1 MSFSFPQVMGFITG
15 ALQFAVAGY
24 ALRLNR
30 IFGTARVGWS
40 LFWAFAL
47 LALLHLFQ
55 SISSFNSGEPL
66 GVEIE
71 VMYSLISLLLLTGM
85 VHIETLLKE
94 RLRLE
99 RAERRLRAELESEVK
114 KKTAYLTRALEE
126 LQLEI
131 DGRKRVEAEV
141 EKTHKELLTASRQA
155 GMVEI
160 AAGVLRNVGNILKN
174 ADVSASLVSDQVKQ
188 SKITNV
194 VHVGALIREHVKD
207 LGDFMARDPRGQKLP
222 VYIADLAD
230 YLANEQITLSRE
242 LASLKKTIEEAEAE
256 HQIQK
261 DGRNGKRRDD
271 RGLAAPETGRRI
283 PGLAGRRLLTQFWP
297 LPLGGRMLQSG
308 RHRGWFRRERVG
320 FHGSIC
326 LCASRLRTRLT
337 DLAII
342 SSSSVRMT
350 RAATRPRSVEI
361 TAAFSALRASSSSMP
376 RKLSPSQMRARTS
389 GAFSPMP
396 PAKTSVSNPPRAAAK
411 EPIHFFA

>member
-30 IFGTARVGWS
+30 VFGTARVGWS

-55 SISSFNSGEPL
+55 SIMSFNSGESL

-94 RLRLE
+94 RLRME
-99 RAERRLRAELESEVK
+99 RVELRLRAELESEVK

-126 LQLEI
+126 LQSEI

-160 AAGVLRNVGNILKN
+160 AAGVLHNVGNMLKN
-174 ADVSASLVSDQVKQ
+174 VDVSANLVSDQVKQ
-188 SKITNV
+188 SKIANV
-194 VHVGALIREHVKD
+194 VRVGTLIREHVKD

-222 VYIADLAD
+222 VYIAQLAEH
-230 YLANEQITLSRE
+230 LANEQTILSSE
-242 LASLKKTIEEAEAE
+242 LESLRKNIEEVEAE
-256 HQIQK
+256 QQSYTKIIGKNDTVNKTTAPVEHAPT
-261 DGRNGKRRDD
+261 NG
-271 RGLAAPETGRRI
+271 GTPA
-283 PGLAGRRLLTQFWP
+283 
-297 LPLGGRMLQSG
+297 
-308 RHRGWFRRERVG
+308 
-320 FHGSIC
+320 
-326 LCASRLRTRLT
+326 
-337 DLAII
+337 
-342 SSSSVRMT
+342 
-350 RAATRPRSVEI
+350 RPDV
-361 TAAFSALRASSSSMP
+361 
-376 RKLSPSQMRARTS
+376 
-389 GAFSPMP
+389 
-396 PAKTSVSNPPRAAAK
+396 
-411 EPIHFFA
+411 

>member
-1 MSFSFPQVMGFITG
+1 MSFSFPQVMEFITG
-15 ALQFAVAGY
+15 ALQFLVAGY

-55 SISSFNSGEPL
+55 SITSFNSGAPL

-99 RAERRLRAELESEVK
+99 REERRLRAELESEVK
-114 KKTAYLTRALEE
+114 KKTAHLSRAIEE
-126 LQLEI
+126 LQSEI
-131 DGRKRVEAEV
+131 DGRKRMEAEV
-141 EKTHKELLTASRQA
+141 EKTHKELLAASRQA

-188 SKITNV
+188 SKIANV

-222 VYIADLAD
+222 VYIAELAEH
-230 YLANEQITLSRE
+230 LANEQTTLSSE
-242 LASLKKTIEEAEAE
+242 LESLRKNIEEAEVEQESYTKLMSKNDA
-256 HQIQK
+256 
-261 DGRNGKRRDD
+261 GKVT
-271 RGLAAPETGRRI
+271 APPNNRQ
-283 PGLAGRRLLTQFWP
+283 P
-297 LPLGGRMLQSG
+297 
-308 RHRGWFRRERVG
+308 
-320 FHGSIC
+320 
-326 LCASRLRTRLT
+326 
-337 DLAII
+337 
-342 SSSSVRMT
+342 
-350 RAATRPRSVEI
+350 
-361 TAAFSALRASSSSMP
+361 
-376 RKLSPSQMRARTS
+376 
-389 GAFSPMP
+389 
-396 PAKTSVSNPPRAAAK
+396 
-411 EPIHFFA
+411 